1 MKEVFYLQTEH
12 IQDGE
17 LTDLLQ
23 YLTVL
28 KGKGK
33 VIPNHHCVE
42 TRQVSGD
49 WLLMA
54 VMENTSL
61 QIDLY
66 RYEHLSGMMKEGYK
80 SHSAFDKYEFF
91 SELAEGKY
99 KWC

>member
-12 IQDGE
+12 INDGE

-23 YLTVL
+23 YLAVL
-28 KGKGK
+28 KKGK
-33 VIPNHHCVE
+33 VVPTPHCIE
-42 TRQVSGD
+42 TRVMSGN

-80 SHSAFDKYEFF
+80 SHSAFDRYEFF